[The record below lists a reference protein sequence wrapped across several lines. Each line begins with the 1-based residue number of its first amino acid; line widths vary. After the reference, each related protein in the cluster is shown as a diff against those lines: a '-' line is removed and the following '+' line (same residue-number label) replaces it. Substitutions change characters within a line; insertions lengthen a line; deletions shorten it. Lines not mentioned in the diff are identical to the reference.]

1 MSYIL
6 RTVRPQAIQAWV
18 AANAAG
24 SLKATARESWRA
36 YLAANS
42 GNGQSLQEMEANFL
56 TALSKF
62 GGTQADRWGQQLT
75 AASGSKGSEKARDR
89 YK

>member
-6 RTVRPQAIQAWV
+6 RTVRPSAIQNWIAT
-18 AANAAG
+18 NAPG

-42 GNGQSLQEMEANFL
+42 GSGQSVQQLERSFL
-56 TALSKF
+56 AALGKS
-62 GGTQADRWGQQLT
+62 GGTLHDIWANQNAGS
-75 AASGSKGSEKARDR
+75 SGSKGSEKARNT

>member
-6 RTVRPQAIQAWV
+6 RTVRPAALQSWI
-18 AANAAG
+18 AANAPG

-62 GGTQADRWGQQLT
+62 GGTQADRWGQQLS
-75 AASGSKGSEKARDR
+75 AGSGSKGPEKARNT